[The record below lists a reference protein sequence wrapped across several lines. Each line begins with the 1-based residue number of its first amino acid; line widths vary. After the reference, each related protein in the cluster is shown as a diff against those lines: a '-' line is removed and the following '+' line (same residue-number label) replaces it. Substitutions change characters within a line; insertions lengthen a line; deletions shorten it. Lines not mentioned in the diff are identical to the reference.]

1 MEVETMLLL
10 SRKRGE
16 QVVIGDTVTVTV
28 IEIKGNRVKLG
39 FNGPPEVP
47 IHREELYRRIDG
59 AGATLELAE
68 TT

>member
-1 MEVETMLLL
+1 MLLL

-16 QVVIGDTVTVTV
+16 QVVIGDAVTVTV